1 MNPTSQSINPYQGL
15 YIVATPIGN
24 LADITL
30 RAISVLQNCDLILC
44 EDTRVSRKLL
54 EKHGITTPLKPY
66 HDHNGEKLRPRI
78 MEDLTSGQAIALIS
92 DAGTPLVS
100 DPGFKLVSEAR
111 EKGVTVTP
119 IPGASA
125 FLTGLSASGLPT
137 NKFIFLGFLPVKKA
151 QVKTLLA
158 EYLPLSA
165 TQIYYETAKRIE
177 KTLALLKELAPEREI
192 VVARELTKAYE
203 EFLRGTAE
211 EVMGLIENKGAPLK
225 GEIVLLIAPSGEAPQ
240 IDDEALTAILKK
252 TLESE
257 SVSSAAKIVAKT
269 YNVPRKRVYEIALKL
284 SEK

>member
-1 MNPTSQSINPYQGL
+1 MNSSSLSTNPYHGL

-24 LADITL
+24 LADISL

-44 EDTRVSRKLL
+44 EDTRVSRKLM
-54 EKHGITTPLKPY
+54 EKHDITTPLKSY
-66 HDHNGEKLRPRI
+66 HDHNGEKLRPLI
-78 MEDLTSGQAIALIS
+78 IEDLKKGRVIALIS

-100 DPGFKLVSEAR
+100 DPGYKLVHGAHEN
-111 EKGVTVTP
+111 GVSVTP

-137 NKFIFLGFLPVKKA
+137 DKFIFLGFLPVKKTQA
-151 QVKTLLA
+151 QTVLE
-158 EYLPLSA
+158 EYLPLGA

-177 KTLALLKELAPEREI
+177 KTLSTLKELAPTREI

-211 EVMGLIENKGAPLK
+211 EILDLIKSKDAPLK
-225 GEIVLLIAPSGEAPQ
+225 GEIVLLIAPAVDAPHM
-240 IDDEALTAILKK
+240 DDEAIADILKK
-252 TLESE
+252 TLKSE

-269 YNVPRKRVYEIALKL
+269 YNLPRKRVYEIALNI
-284 SEK
+284 SET

>member
-1 MNPTSQSINPYQGL
+1 MNPSSQSITPYDGL

-54 EKHGITTPLKPY
+54 EKHDITTPLKSY
-66 HDHNGEKLRPRI
+66 HDHNGEKLRPHI
-78 MEDLTSGQAIALIS
+78 IKDLKKGQAIALIS

-100 DPGFKLVSEAR
+100 DPGFKLVLEAHAN
-111 EKGVTVTP
+111 GVRVTP

-125 FLTGLSASGLPT
+125 FLTGLSACGLPT
-137 NKFIFLGFLPVKKA
+137 DKFIFLGFLPVKKTQA
-151 QVKTLLA
+151 KTVLE

-177 KTLALLKELAPEREI
+177 KTLGTIAELAPTREL
-192 VVARELTKAYE
+192 VVARELTKTYE
-203 EFLRGTAE
+203 EFLRGTAD
-211 EVMGLIENKGAPLK
+211 EVLSLIKNKGAPLK
-225 GEIVLLIAPSGEAPQ
+225 GEIVLLIAPSIEAPQ
-240 IDDEALTAILKK
+240 MDDEDIAAILQQ
-252 TLESE
+252 TLKSE

-269 YNVPRKRVYEIALKL
+269 YNVPRKRVYEIALNL